1 MPRRPTKHSRSRPV
15 ATPVPA
21 ARQNVTINDIAR
33 IAGVSKK
40 TVSRVINRSPL
51 VQADTRAR
59 IEAVMQRYRY
69 VPDPQARG
77 LAFRKSFLIGLVYD
91 NPNAQYIVNM
101 MEGALD
107 GLRDSDYELVV
118 HPCDRHSAGFVAG
131 VQQFAVRQKLRGVI
145 LLPPISEND
154 DLTKALDEVG
164 CAYVRVSYAQFDHP
178 SRMLITNDRQAV
190 GDVARYLVSLGHRRI
205 GYITGPPGF
214 LSAQE
219 RREGFLD
226 ALEKRGLKIPS
237 ELIVEGGYT
246 YESGLAGGERLLS
259 RSPRPTAIFASNDEM
274 AAGVYRAADR
284 LGLSIPGD
292 LSVVGF
298 DDGPIAARL
307 LPPLTTVRLP
317 IRDIGRLAAI
327 KLAQPDSQA
336 GESALTSL
344 IVPHLVVRDSCQPPG
359 A

>member
-1 MPRRPTKHSRSRPV
+1 MPRRPTRHPRSRPV

-131 VQQFAVRQKLRGVI
+131 VQQFAVRQK
-145 LLPPISEND
+145 
-154 DLTKALDEVG
+154 
-164 CAYVRVSYAQFDHP
+164 
-178 SRMLITNDRQAV
+178 
-190 GDVARYLVSLGHRRI
+190 
-205 GYITGPPGF
+205 
-214 LSAQE
+214 
-219 RREGFLD
+219 
-226 ALEKRGLKIPS
+226 
-237 ELIVEGGYT
+237 
-246 YESGLAGGERLLS
+246 
-259 RSPRPTAIFASNDEM
+259 
-274 AAGVYRAADR
+274 
-284 LGLSIPGD
+284 
-292 LSVVGF
+292 
-298 DDGPIAARL
+298 
-307 LPPLTTVRLP
+307 
-317 IRDIGRLAAI
+317 
-327 KLAQPDSQA
+327 
-336 GESALTSL
+336 
-344 IVPHLVVRDSCQPPG
+344 
-359 A
+359 